1 MADTEVDATVA
12 IWNIRASG
20 MALSPNPGAPH
31 LLRLDICEGVRIV
44 LDRDAADTA
53 EQAEAMRVLARLAT
67 EAAEDLER
75 GAAGRKD
82 GTVDDR

>member
-1 MADTEVDATVA
+1 MTDTEVNASIA
-12 IWNIRASG
+12 IWKIRASG
-20 MALSPNPGAPH
+20 MALSPNPGTPH
-31 LLRLDICEGVRIV
+31 LLRLDLCDGVRIV
-44 LDRDAADTA
+44 LNRDAADTA
-53 EQAEAMRVLARLAT
+53 EQAEAMRELARLAT